1 MTRKHEAPLDYA
13 RAIEAM
19 RRPGTRLVQMHGGRD
34 AGFYIVP
41 PGRRVEE
48 PVAAK
53 IMNHPLVRAGH
64 DALFPGMSQTWTM
77 LSDGPREGA
86 A

>member
-1 MTRKHEAPLDYA
+1 MTRKHEASLAYA

-34 AGFYIVP
+34 AGYYILP
-41 PGRRVEE
+41 SGRRVEDS
-48 PVAAK
+48 VAAK

-64 DALFPGMSQTWTM
+64 DALFPGMSQTWAM
-77 LSDGPREGA
+77 LSDGRQEGA

>member
-1 MTRKHEAPLDYA
+1 MTRKHEAPLTYA

-19 RRPGTRLVQMHGGRD
+19 RRPGTRLVQTQGGRD
-34 AGFYIVP
+34 AGYYVVP
-41 PGRRVEE
+41 PGRRVEDS
-48 PVAAK
+48 VAAK

-77 LSDGPREGA
+77 LSDGRQGGA
-86 A
+86 S

>member
-1 MTRKHEAPLDYA
+1 MTRKHEAPLAYA
-13 RAIEAM
+13 RAIEVM

-34 AGFYIVP
+34 AGYYIIP
-41 PGRRVEE
+41 LGRRVED

-64 DALFPGMSQTWTM
+64 DALFPGMSQTWAM
-77 LSDGPREGA
+77 LSDDRQEGA

>member
-1 MTRKHEAPLDYA
+1 MTRKYETYA

-34 AGFYIVP
+34 AGYYIVP
-41 PGRRVEE
+41 PGMRVEDS
-48 PVAAK
+48 VAAK

-64 DALFPGMSQTWTM
+64 DALFPGMSQTWAM
-77 LSDGPREGA
+77 LNDGRQEGA
-86 A
+86 S

>member
-1 MTRKHEAPLDYA
+1 MTRKHEAPLAYD
-13 RAIEAM
+13 RAMEAM

-41 PGRRVEE
+41 RGGRVDDAT
-48 PVAAK
+48 AAK
-53 IMNHPLVRAGH
+53 IMNHPLVRAGR

-77 LSDGPREGA
+77 LSDGRQDGA
-86 A
+86 S

>member
-1 MTRKHEAPLDYA
+1 MTRKNEAPLAYA
-13 RAIEAM
+13 QAIEAM

-41 PGRRVEE
+41 RGGRVDDAT
-48 PVAAK
+48 AAK

-64 DALFPGMSQTWTM
+64 DPLFPGMSQTWAM
-77 LSDGPREGA
+77 LSDGRQEGA
-86 A
+86 S

>member
-19 RRPGTRLVQMHGGRD
+19 RRRGTRLVQMHGGRD
-34 AGFYIVP
+34 AGYYIVP
-41 PGRRVEE
+41 PGMRVEDS
-48 PVAAK
+48 VAAK

-64 DALFPGMSQTWTM
+64 DALFPGMSQTWAM
-77 LSDGPREGA
+77 LNDGRQEGA
-86 A
+86 S